1 MKKITVVIPNYNGKH
16 FLNPCLSSLQ
26 KQSMKEFDTI
36 VVDNGSTD
44 GSVELLEKEYPWVEV
59 IKRDK
64 NYGFCNAVNV
74 GIKRSKTPYVL
85 LLNNDT
91 KVEKEFVKELML
103 EMEKSPKIFS
113 CSSKML
119 HFTYHDRMDDA
130 GDMYCIVGWQ
140 FQRGVARLEK
150 NFQKTVDVFSSCAGA
165 ALYRKEVF
173 EKIGYFDEGHF
184 AYLED
189 MDIGY
194 RARIYGYRNVFCP
207 KARVYHVGSG
217 TTGAKYSEFKVK
229 LSARNTVYLNY
240 KNMPVVQLVMNFV
253 PLCIGYIIKWVF
265 FIRKGYGKVYLEGV
279 IEGIRTRKNCKR
291 VLFQWRNFFH
301 YVKIEWELF
310 LNFFLYIYEFF
321 MRRVER

>member
-1 MKKITVVIPNYNGKH
+1 MKKITIVIPNYNGKH
-16 FLNPCLSSLQ
+16 FLKPCLSSLQ
-26 KQSMKEFDTI
+26 EQSMKEFYTL

-44 GSVELLEKEYPWVEV
+44 GSVELLEKEYPWVEL
-59 IKRDK
+59 IKREK
-64 NYGFCNAVNV
+64 NYGFCNAVNI
-74 GIKRSKTPYVL
+74 GIKRAETPYVL

-91 KVEKEFVKELML
+91 QTEKDFVKELL
-103 EMEKSPKIFS
+103 KEIEKSPEIFS

-140 FQRGVARLEK
+140 FQRGVGRPEK
-150 NFQKTVDVFSSCAGA
+150 VFQKTADVFSACAGA
-165 ALYRKEVF
+165 ALYRKDVF

-207 KARVYHVGSG
+207 KAKVYHVGSG
-217 TTGAKYSEFKVK
+217 TTGSKYNEFKVK

-240 KNMPVVQLVMNFV
+240 KNMPIVQLVINFV
-253 PLCIGYIIKWVF
+253 PLCAGYFIKWIF
-265 FIRKGYGKVYLEGV
+265 FTKKGFGKTYLEG
-279 IEGIRTRKNCKR
+279 IKEGIQTRKKCKK
-291 VLFQWRNFFH
+291 VPFSWRHFFH
-301 YVKIEWELF
+301 YLKIEWELIR
-310 LNFFLYIYEFF
+310 NFFLYIHEFL
-321 MRRVER
+321 MRRLKK